1 MSSGEASP
9 SADNEEEV
17 FVAPLARL
25 VAFIFA
31 VWGTVVVFRAVYDLF
46 WGSPEANL
54 YSAHPW
60 QFVSVSQWLRY
71 AGFELSY
78 GLVCASLAAGIYAY
92 SKFLPE
98 TLRRKKI
105 EFGKDLFK

>member
-1 MSSGEASP
+1 VSSGEASP

-25 VAFIFA
+25 VASIFA
-31 VWGTVVVFRAVYDLF
+31 VWGTLVIFRAVYDLF

-98 TLRRKKI
+98 TLRRKKS

>member
-25 VAFIFA
+25 AGAIFA
-31 VWGTVVVFRAVYDLF
+31 VWGTLVIFRAVYDLF

-98 TLRRKKI
+98 TLRRKKS

>member
-25 VAFIFA
+25 VAVIF
-31 VWGTVVVFRAVYDLF
+31 VIWGTLVVFRAVYDLF

-78 GLVCASLAAGIYAY
+78 GLACVSLAAGIYAY

-98 TLRRKKI
+98 TLRRKKS